1 MMDQQ
6 QLPQGFSMA
15 LSQRPE
21 AMERF
26 AALPAAERQAV
37 IDAARAAGSKAE
49 MRACVDRL
57 TQSANVSILKPLR
70 SLKRRSLVLLRAI
83 GGCFF

>member
-1 MMDQQ
+1 MIPAIPGHASPEVIAMNQD
-6 QLPQGFSMA
+6 LPQGLGLA

-26 AALPAAERQAV
+26 AALPAQ
-37 IDAARAAGSKAE
+37 SKQE

-57 TQSANVSILKPLR
+57 M
-70 SLKRRSLVLLRAI
+70 
-83 GGCFF
+83 G

>member
-1 MMDQQ
+1 MDQQ

-26 AALPAAERQAV
+26 AALPEAERQAV
-37 IDAARAAGSKAE
+37 VAQARSARTKQE
-49 MRACVDRL
+49 MQSCVDRL
-57 TQSANVSILKPLR
+57 LK
-70 SLKRRSLVLLRAI
+70 
-83 GGCFF
+83 

>member
-1 MMDQQ
+1 MDQQ

-57 TQSANVSILKPLR
+57 TQ
-70 SLKRRSLVLLRAI
+70 
-83 GGCFF
+83 

>member
-1 MMDQQ
+1 MDQQ

-26 AALPAAERQAV
+26 AALPETERQAV
-37 IDAARAAGSKAE
+37 IDAARAATSKAE
-49 MRACVDRL
+49 MRSCVDQL
-57 TQSANVSILKPLR
+57 LK
-70 SLKRRSLVLLRAI
+70 
-83 GGCFF
+83 